1 MSAASRPRYSIE
13 EYVRFEESAN
23 AKHEFFDGQII
34 AMAGGTLEHA
44 AMASAVN
51 ASFRTQLGG
60 RGCEAY
66 TSDARVRI
74 TSSGLDT
81 YPDVAVVCGPV
92 VRDTGDKNA
101 MTNPTVLVEVTSDST
116 ESYDRGE
123 KFAQYKTIDSLQAV
137 VFVAHRRPGIDVY
150 SRQPDGTWARDS
162 HAGAGE
168 TASIDAI
175 KCTLSVD
182 DVFRAPVA

>member
-1 MSAASRPRYSIE
+1 MSAATRPRYSIE
-13 EYVRFEESAN
+13 EYVRFEEHAN
-23 AKHEFFDGQII
+23 TKHEFIDGQII

-51 ASFRTQLGG
+51 ASFRAQLAG
-60 RGCEAY
+60 RECEVY

-116 ESYDRGE
+116 EAYDRGE
-123 KFAQYKTIDSLQAV
+123 KLAQYKTIDALRAV

-150 SRQPDGTWARDS
+150 VRQSDGTWAS
-162 HAGAGE
+162 GAHAGAGE
-168 TASIDAI
+168 TVSIEAI
-175 KCTLSVD
+175 RCTLVVD
-182 DVFRAPVA
+182 DVFRPPVP